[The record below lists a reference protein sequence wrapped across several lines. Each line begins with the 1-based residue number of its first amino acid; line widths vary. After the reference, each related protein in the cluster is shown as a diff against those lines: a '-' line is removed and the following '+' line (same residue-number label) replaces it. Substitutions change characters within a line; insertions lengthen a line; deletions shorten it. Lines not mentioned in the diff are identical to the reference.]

1 MPSNEIRRVVVAGGA
16 GFIGGNLVRTQPWE
30 WDNNNFFHYWQFGTV
45 VLVAPYLTSLL
56 DRPGGRVRNLSGA
69 LLVVAMTLVIVVF
82 AVVFLGGLAL
92 TWPDVPWTTL
102 LIVTIVVNGLLP
114 IVAYPWCMTVWMGLH
129 HAIVTTNRHETER
142 PR

>member
-1 MPSNEIRRVVVAGGA
+1 MDLRALGRGLTKRCPVCGERDVFARYFTIRERCPRCDLEFEREEGYWLGA
-16 GFIGGNLVRTQPWE
+16 M
-30 WDNNNFFHYWQFGTV
+30 
-45 VLVAPYLTSLL
+45 
-56 DRPGGRVRNLSGA
+56 
-69 LLVVAMTLVIVVF
+69 VVAMTLVIVVF